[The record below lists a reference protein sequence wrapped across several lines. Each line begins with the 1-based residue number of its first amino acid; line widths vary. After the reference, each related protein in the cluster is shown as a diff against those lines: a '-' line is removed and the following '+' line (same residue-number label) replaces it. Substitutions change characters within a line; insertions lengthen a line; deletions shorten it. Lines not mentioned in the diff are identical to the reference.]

1 LASYNIDE
9 FRAFVFEST
18 FLKRYPADAP
28 TIDKIKNDDVAL
40 LEFGLTWLKGLL
52 FKKSDAKTEAKKE
65 D

>member
-1 LASYNIDE
+1 
-9 FRAFVFEST
+9 
-18 FLKRYPADAP
+18 
-28 TIDKIKNDDVAL
+28 VAL